1 MPLDGTGTRV
11 RISPVGG
18 TEPIWSPDGGKL
30 YFRGPSRMMAA
41 TIVRVRE
48 LAVARIDTLFADRF
62 VRGSTQTNYDLFPN
76 GDFLM
81 VESTSGVEPGRL
93 MGMAIWL
100 DEAKRVVRQQE
111 RAAPR

>member
-1 MPLDGTGTRV
+1 
-11 RISPVGG
+11 
-18 TEPIWSPDGGKL
+18 
-30 YFRGPSRMMAA
+30 MMAA